1 MGYRDFEL
9 PDGTFVEVPSDMPFD
24 QADALAKQKYPDAY
38 KGQVQPAS
46 KGGYN
51 NIGSLISGV
60 GNVVQVPGQLAGLA
74 GLAAP
79 DNALVKAGQGIKD
92 YGQSLKSEERKEQEL
107 KIALAIQEAEKL
119 GLTAEVTET
128 LKQYASNPGV
138 TLGMLVEQIPMLAAT
153 MGSGLGA
160 QLGAKALVA
169 GIGKE
174 GLKRAG
180 VAGAAGAG
188 ATMQGADVGAETY
201 DRVYK
206 AAVAKGFTPE
216 AAHERA
222 LGEARKA
229 ALKAGAVSGATM
241 AFLPGAE
248 KALMGM
254 NPAKTALRGAGRT
267 GLGESVQEAA
277 EEGSGAYFANVGEQ
291 SVDPTVDTTR
301 GVGSRT
307 TTGAILGGL
316 MGGAT
321 GAYSG
326 QQEARKA
333 KAEARAVED
342 AQAEAAAS
350 QEEEKKKQV
359 EAAKDTPQY
368 LLELDSKFQE
378 RNKTLADLTARIKA
392 YGKPDSTSAEAL
404 EKKQLEEQKR
414 KLVKDTEPL
423 KEEFVARRPE
433 IERAKK
439 DPQDFMMES
448 LLKEPTVSAGSPTS
462 LKAIREKIAA
472 QQAEALNKPA
482 PEVEQTKKELASIMA
497 GLQNYANITGG
508 NITAADV
515 LEKLTPELVAAAQKH
530 KLTLPGMDPASSAL
544 LVKTAAKDF
553 EKAQKADL
561 TATMQQRQA
570 DLTAQAT
577 TATQET
583 DPLAM
588 LKESMAEQEEFQ
600 NTGEQNF
607 DYLDNVFEK
616 ALGESNETGPR
627 KVALPEGV
635 RPVHNAGSILD
646 RVDSL
651 YAERDMADKDLDLAS
666 RSGNKEAAMAAA
678 ARREKANTTLLGL
691 VDTTPVAGGIVQE
704 RKKQEG
710 AMADVAA
717 LLDELKNKNDP
728 DYARFNTEKVK
739 GNEGTLRVLPGESSK
754 EELKKEVA
762 EARQQYVQAV
772 IQEAAITR
780 AAFGKALT
788 EREALQAAAEI
799 QRVFNEWVTRAGA
812 LPKEMAEE
820 ERVKVPA
827 QMRGTEIVRGA
838 EMEKFDPRPL
848 AERRLGAYRAAT
860 EVFQDQINRIVAP
873 LVSVREEGQRV
884 EQPLRMQ
891 FATSEAAKTAEARGE
906 TAQTRGGELRRRRE
920 YVGNLIERA
929 LTTRDTLPS
938 ITRGLQAAK
947 DAIDAGQ
954 GGTDVVSDIEGQ
966 RFTAGLLDAAE
977 ELSTRVIEGRK
988 ERTQNDKL
996 LREIAANVGRQ
1007 FTYTSVKN
1015 EGNISR
1021 TAKSRAGQ
1029 PVSIL
1034 RGQMQ
1039 PPGEVVEGQQSLFD
1053 PAPLE
1058 QKQEA
1063 TRERIA
1069 KLEKQVADLKAGK
1082 FQALKEGVSA
1092 AKRISGLEKA
1102 IKILQ
1107 DDKKVGIDADVR
1119 AMRKE
1124 YARLQGDLGF
1134 FRATAANFEKA
1145 PEVNA
1150 GRKAVEQ
1157 ARAIKAAWDAIDART
1172 EKERVDLKDRLDAI
1186 DARLS
1191 DFAWVKEAKKAGPVE
1206 IDEMREAEM
1215 AALQAERA
1223 EKGAVVAPTK
1233 GPKTAEELARDKIKQ
1248 QVLAVRRAYQE
1259 AVLRALGNLKN
1270 QAMTP
1275 DMQAKQQEAE
1285 TAVQGAF
1292 TWLRELTAQKDAAKL
1307 ELDRQKREVAKKEA
1321 ELENEEGAEGLRL
1334 VLAGM
1339 VPGMNRLAKEQIDVL
1354 EQRIALEEQRLDAA
1368 SKTLEEIRDQ
1378 VRESWNGAN
1387 LNAEAA
1393 TDKTVAFEKLN
1404 LDYFANQLREQ
1415 GYVVDVE
1422 KGTVETARGTPA
1434 TQQAAELRRQKE
1446 ALAQAEATQTNFA
1459 AQADAMR
1466 PLQQGLGLPGTRVK
1480 SKRDQYGRVTRDI
1493 ERIPSITEQ
1502 DEAARA
1508 AREEAKVQAEEERAA
1523 TKAVNDAARAA
1534 IQTEIDALTKQA
1546 DDKRAEIQ
1554 AAPNKR
1560 AQKPLEKELQAILAQ
1575 LGARKLALDNVG
1587 KKRTFRQQPMTR
1599 EQTSAPLNMRT
1610 GTPES
1615 RDVTMKARA
1624 SNTKKLTA
1632 KEESALAKALAK
1644 QKVRDEAPTDFEPDD
1659 DISGFGTSPDVY
1671 FSRGATPTKT
1681 TIKNVVDELDKAL
1694 GETGLIR
1701 GKVEVL
1707 ERPSDITSEKIPDD
1721 ARGAVIKG
1729 KAYLFANNIE
1739 KGSSLAVLLHE
1750 VGAHLGFKN
1759 LFNAQQYGQLASLIR
1774 SWAAKKDGSVE
1785 ARIAK
1790 AAMLRVKEAGTSKNQ
1805 LDDEIIAYAI
1815 EEAVNA
1821 GILPDAAGPI
1831 QRWLRTI
1838 VNALKK
1844 ALNTFGITP
1853 DKLTAKDLVDM
1864 AFGAANLELRG
1875 TWHGTGKKFDAFDHS
1890 FMGTGE
1896 GAQAFGWGTYI
1907 AQKYGVAETY
1917 KKLADRKIAEAKK
1930 WNETFGDETSQFTI
1944 DGKSLE
1950 EFNIEHSGEIDPEH
1964 FDGSNAFDS
1973 ALLAARRFEKTS
1985 ATKEEAFIKGM
1996 EDHLAV
2002 IKRQK
2007 DYAQNRLTI
2016 LKARPQNAAIKKD
2029 IRQKQYSIDRIDV
2042 EIGVLEAALKKS
2054 DTIAFTDYEPSTM
2067 ARVMRTR
2074 PDTDF
2079 MGWDVAEEDQPQTV
2093 KQGMEEALASLS
2105 TKELKQFNTA
2115 KKTFN
2120 TEDGHGFYKSLT
2132 LALQDRAIKEIGPGK
2147 TTGEIIAAA
2156 QKHASL
2162 LLNEKGIA
2170 GTKFLDNQS
2179 RFKPITDKSTFNY
2192 VLYSDK
2198 DAEIV
2203 GHDFG
2208 NVSEAK
2214 EPLFSRAVHASSDIE
2229 EASNTFIG
2237 RDKGKLAAIREAA
2250 SGLSIRTR
2258 FVDNY
2263 AALKEALKR
2272 GDATYAIQVMYDLMN
2287 YAQRNH
2293 MVQQSVMEGPPVR
2306 VKSKHKGK
2314 DVRMVE
2320 AQEGGPTLRR
2330 VSELLAAVKGFGNHQ
2345 ATSDAFTMYALAKRA
2360 ETRGW
2365 DRVFADTAIP
2375 PNASQ
2380 VTADKIRAENAKKAK
2395 ARAQADALAADKNSP
2410 FLAAYK
2416 EYQAWNKGMLQFAQQ
2431 AGVIKEEDFRRLAS
2445 EGNYTPLFRKDKHGN
2460 LVLEIDQ
2467 GRDITVGRLADEPH
2481 LQKLLGG
2488 SGQVMDFFTASVRNA
2503 SVLVDAALHNIA
2515 SREAALAL
2523 EAMGAAHPISE
2534 NEKNENTI
2542 EFRKDGD
2549 LQRFAVDTSDTA
2561 AADIP
2566 TDLLTKGFA
2575 GVPASLPGWV
2585 RLMGVPAQLLR
2596 KTVTRNP
2603 LYMFRQLV
2611 RDPLSA
2617 WLATGADMNPLTD
2630 TLAQVGKSLTGKS
2643 DKTLDRRGITG
2654 GMLFS
2659 ENDMDIERIQ
2669 NEAKKAPAWS
2679 WGYWMAKLDHAAM
2692 GADAI
2697 TRRNVYQG
2705 ALREGASEIQ
2715 ATLAAYEAMPFSK
2728 RGSSP
2733 SVRSLNHMVPF
2744 LSAAIQGWDVL
2755 YRSLFTKDMP
2765 LADRVDVRNKLLAR
2779 GAMIGAMTMMY
2790 AMAMGDDDVYKNA
2803 NTAERLSNWFV
2814 KIPGT
2819 DITIKLPTPFEYGI
2833 LFKMIPEAMVRSAT
2847 QDKEFGDEMRAVG
2860 GALWQMVPNVVLP
2873 QGVIPLVEAQQ
2884 NTSFFTGR
2892 PIEGRALQDIDI
2904 GLRADRN
2911 TSELSKLVG
2920 FDFEAFGTQ
2929 WGISPKMLEHVL
2941 GQYTAGLYPAFAA
2954 LIDNILPAPTVDKPD
2969 RTLAELPLFK
2979 SALQQEDAGG
2989 QVNRLYDKIDKFTRY
3004 SETFKKLV
3012 ETNPVEAQEYMADN
3026 AENIAKGGMAAKMK
3040 AAIDKISNAENV
3052 VRNSTMTA
3060 AQKKT
3065 ALDNFKRVKTNLSSQ
3080 FASAL

>member
-1 MGYRDFEL
+1 MSYNYPL
-9 PDGTFVEVPSDMPFD
+9 PDGTVISVPDETPVSVAAQWARRDFPE
-24 QADALAKQKYPDAY
+24 LYKQEKPTSSS
-38 KGQVQPAS
+38 GW
-46 KGGYN
+46 N
-51 NIGSLISGV
+51 NVGSLISGV

-119 GLTAEVTET
+119 GLSAEVTET

-160 QLGAKALVA
+160 QLGAKALVK
-169 GIGKE
+169 GIGE
-174 GLKRAG
+174 VGLKRAG

-222 LGEARKA
+222 LEEARKA
-229 ALKAGAVSGATM
+229 ALKAGAVSAATM

-248 KALMGM
+248 KALMGI

-301 GVGSRT
+301 GVGSRA

-326 QQEARKA
+326 QQEARKL
-333 KAEARAVED
+333 KTEARAVED
-342 AQAEAAAS
+342 AESEAAAS
-350 QEEEKKKQV
+350 QEEEKKKQAD
-359 EAAKDTPQY
+359 AAKGTEQY
-368 LLELDSKFQE
+368 LLELDGKFQE

-423 KEEFVARRPE
+423 KEEFVARRSE

-448 LLKEPTVSAGSPTS
+448 LLAEPTVSAGSPTS
-462 LKAIREKIAA
+462 LRAIREKIAA
-472 QQAEALNKPA
+472 QQAEANKPPPT
-482 PEVEQTKKELASIMA
+482 PEVEQAKKELAGIMA

-544 LVKTAAKDF
+544 LIKTAAKDF

-570 DLTAQAT
+570 DLAAQAT

-588 LKESMAEQEEFQ
+588 LKESMADQADFQ

-607 DYLDNVFEK
+607 DYLDGVFEK

-635 RPVHNAGSILD
+635 RPIHNASSILD

-651 YAERDMADKDLDLAS
+651 YAERDMADKDLDTAS

-710 AMADVAA
+710 AMADVAFLIDDLA
-717 LLDELKNKNDP
+717 ANRTLGSRNQE
-728 DYARFNTEKVK
+728 ARGSASSTPE
-739 GNEGTLRVLPGESSK
+739 TLRNQISK
-754 EELKKEVA
+754 
-762 EARQQYVQAV
+762 ARQQYVQAV

-827 QMRGTEIVRGA
+827 QMRGTELVRGA

-873 LVSVREEGQRV
+873 LVSVREEGKRV

-891 FATSEAAKTAEARGE
+891 FAESEAAKTAEARGE

-920 YVGNLIERA
+920 YVADLVDKALRERGMLPPVKRA
-929 LTTRDTLPS
+929 LEKAAANIDTGTTD
-938 ITRGLQAAK
+938 IT
-947 DAIDAGQ
+947 
-954 GGTDVVSDIEGQ
+954 SDIEGQ

-977 ELSTRVIEGRK
+977 QLARRVLDGQK
-988 ERTQNDKL
+988 EKTQNSKL
-996 LREIAANVGRQ
+996 VAQI
-1007 FTYTSVKN
+1007 N
-1015 EGNISR
+1015 EATR
-1021 TAKSRAGQ
+1021 DTTPA
-1029 PVSIL
+1029 
-1034 RGQMQ
+1034 
-1039 PPGEVVEGQQSLFD
+1039 EGQQSLFD

-1069 KLEKQVADLKAGK
+1069 KLEKQISDLKAGK
-1082 FQALKEGVSA
+1082 FQSLKEGVSA

-1107 DDKKVGIDADVR
+1107 DDKKAGIDADVR

-1145 PEVNA
+1145 PEVRA

-1157 ARAIKAAWDAIDART
+1157 TRAIKAAWDAIDART
-1172 EKERVDLKDRLDAI
+1172 EKERVDLKNRLDAI

-1191 DFAWVKEAKKAGPVE
+1191 DFAWIKEAQKAGPVE
-1206 IDEMREAEM
+1206 LDETREAER

-1223 EKGAVVAPTK
+1223 EKGAVVTPTK
-1233 GPKTAEELARDKIKQ
+1233 GPKTAEEFARDKIKQ
-1248 QVLAVRRAYQE
+1248 QVQAVRRAYQE

-1275 DMQAKQQEAE
+1275 EMQARQAEAE

-1339 VPGMNRLAKEQIDVL
+1339 VPGMNRLAKDQITVL
-1354 EQRIALEEQRLDAA
+1354 EQRIALEEERLDAA

-1404 LDYFANQLREQ
+1404 LDYYANQLREQ

-1502 DEAARA
+1502 DEAIRA
-1508 AREEAKVQAEEERAA
+1508 AREEAKAQAEEERAA
-1523 TKAVNDAARAA
+1523 TKAVNDAARAT
-1534 IQTEIDALTKQA
+1534 IQTEIDGLTKQA

-1554 AAPNKR
+1554 ATPNKR
-1560 AQKPLEKELQAILAQ
+1560 AQKPLEKELQAILSQ
-1575 LGARKLALDNVG
+1575 LAARKLALDNVG
-1587 KKRTFRQQPMTR
+1587 KKRVFRQQPVMR

-1615 RDVTMKARA
+1615 RETTLKARA
-1624 SNTKKLTA
+1624 ANTKKLTA

-1644 QKVRDEAPTDFEPDD
+1644 QKARDEAPMDFEPDD

-1671 FSRGATPTKT
+1671 FSRGGEPTGT
-1681 TIKNVVDELDKAL
+1681 TIKNIVDELDKAL

-1701 GKVEVL
+1701 GRVEVFASPP
-1707 ERPSDITSEKIPDD
+1707 EGVPED
-1721 ARGAVIKG
+1721 ARGAVIDG
-1729 KAYLFANNIE
+1729 KAYLYASNIE
-1739 KGSSLAVLLHE
+1739 KGQALAVLLHE

-1759 LFNAQQYGQLASLIR
+1759 LFSPQQYAQLVSLVR
-1774 SWAAKKDGSVE
+1774 SWAAKRDGSVE

-1790 AAMLRVKEAGTSKNQ
+1790 AAMLRVKEVNTPKAQ
-1805 LDDEIIAYAI
+1805 IDDEVLAYAV
-1815 EEAVNA
+1815 EEAVKA
-1821 GILPDAAGPI
+1821 GITPDTAAGPF
-1831 QRWLRTI
+1831 QRWVRTV

-1844 ALNTFGITP
+1844 ALDVFGITP
-1853 DKLTAKDLVDM
+1853 DKLTAQQLVDM

-1896 GAQAFGWGTYI
+1896 GAQAFGWGTYV

-1930 WNETFGDETSQFTI
+1930 WNETFGDEASQFTI

-1964 FDGSNAFDS
+1964 FDESNAFDA
-1973 ALLAARRFEKTS
+1973 ALLAAKKFSKTS
-1985 ATKEEAFIKGM
+1985 ATKEEAFVKGM

-2007 DYAQNRLTI
+2007 DYAQNRLAV
-2016 LKARPQNAAIKKD
+2016 LKARPQNATVKKD
-2029 IRQKQYSIDRIDV
+2029 IRYKQSSIDRIDV
-2042 EIGVLEAALKKS
+2042 EIGVLEAALKKAN
-2054 DTIAFTDYEPSTM
+2054 TIEFVDYEPSTM
-2067 ARVMRTR
+2067 ARVLRTR

-2079 MGWDVAEEDQPQTV
+2079 MEWDVAEEDQSQTV
-2093 KQGMEEALASLS
+2093 KQGMADALTSLS
-2105 TKELKQFNTA
+2105 AKELKKFNTA

-2120 TEDGHGFYKSLT
+2120 TEDGHGFYKSLA
-2132 LALQDRAIKEIGPGK
+2132 LALEDRAIKEIGPGK

-2208 NVSEAK
+2208 NTKGATA
-2214 EPLFSRAVHASSDIE
+2214 PLFSKRTYTSPDIE

-2250 SGLSIRTR
+2250 TGLSIRTR

-2272 GDATYAIQVMYDLMN
+2272 GDATYAIQVTYDLMN

-2293 MVQQSVMEGPPVR
+2293 MVQQSVMTGPPVR
-2306 VKSKHKGK
+2306 IKSKHKGK

-2320 AQEGGPTLRR
+2320 AQEGPTLRR
-2330 VSELLAAVKGFGNHQ
+2330 VSELLAAVKDFGDHQ

-2360 ETRGW
+2360 QTRGW
-2365 DRVFADTAIP
+2365 DRVFADTSFPI
-2375 PNASQ
+2375 NASPETIQ
-2380 VTADKIRAENAKKAK
+2380 RIRAEN
-2395 ARAQADALAADKNSP
+2395 
-2410 FLAAYK
+2410 
-2416 EYQAWNKGMLQFAQQ
+2416 
-2431 AGVIKEEDFRRLAS
+2431 
-2445 EGNYTPLFRKDKHGN
+2445 
-2460 LVLEIDQ
+2460 
-2467 GRDITVGRLADEPH
+2467 
-2481 LQKLLGG
+2481 
-2488 SGQVMDFFTASVRNA
+2488 
-2503 SVLVDAALHNIA
+2503 
-2515 SREAALAL
+2515 
-2523 EAMGAAHPISE
+2523 
-2534 NEKNENTI
+2534 
-2542 EFRKDGD
+2542 
-2549 LQRFAVDTSDTA
+2549 
-2561 AADIP
+2561 
-2566 TDLLTKGFA
+2566 
-2575 GVPASLPGWV
+2575 VPRMP
-2585 RLMGVPAQLLR
+2585 
-2596 KTVTRNP
+2596 RNP
-2603 LYMFRQLV
+2603 
-2611 RDPLSA
+2611 
-2617 WLATGADMNPLTD
+2617 
-2630 TLAQVGKSLTGKS
+2630 K
-2643 DKTLDRRGITG
+2643 
-2654 GMLFS
+2654 
-2659 ENDMDIERIQ
+2659 
-2669 NEAKKAPAWS
+2669 
-2679 WGYWMAKLDHAAM
+2679 HAH
-2692 GADAI
+2692 
-2697 TRRNVYQG
+2697 R
-2705 ALREGASEIQ
+2705 
-2715 ATLAAYEAMPFSK
+2715 
-2728 RGSSP
+2728 
-2733 SVRSLNHMVPF
+2733 
-2744 LSAAIQGWDVL
+2744 
-2755 YRSLFTKDMP
+2755 
-2765 LADRVDVRNKLLAR
+2765 
-2779 GAMIGAMTMMY
+2779 
-2790 AMAMGDDDVYKNA
+2790 
-2803 NTAERLSNWFV
+2803 
-2814 KIPGT
+2814 
-2819 DITIKLPTPFEYGI
+2819 PTH
-2833 LFKMIPEAMVRSAT
+2833 
-2847 QDKEFGDEMRAVG
+2847 
-2860 GALWQMVPNVVLP
+2860 W
-2873 QGVIPLVEAQQ
+2873 
-2884 NTSFFTGR
+2884 
-2892 PIEGRALQDIDI
+2892 
-2904 GLRADRN
+2904 
-2911 TSELSKLVG
+2911 
-2920 FDFEAFGTQ
+2920 
-2929 WGISPKMLEHVL
+2929 
-2941 GQYTAGLYPAFAA
+2941 
-2954 LIDNILPAPTVDKPD
+2954 
-2969 RTLAELPLFK
+2969 
-2979 SALQQEDAGG
+2979 
-2989 QVNRLYDKIDKFTRY
+2989 
-3004 SETFKKLV
+3004 
-3012 ETNPVEAQEYMADN
+3012 
-3026 AENIAKGGMAAKMK
+3026 
-3040 AAIDKISNAENV
+3040 
-3052 VRNSTMTA
+3052 
-3060 AQKKT
+3060 
-3065 ALDNFKRVKTNLSSQ
+3065 
-3080 FASAL
+3080 

>member
-1 MGYRDFEL
+1 MSYNYPL
-9 PDGTFVEVPSDMPFD
+9 PDGTVISVPDETPVSVAAQWARRDFPE
-24 QADALAKQKYPDAY
+24 LYKQEKPTSSS
-38 KGQVQPAS
+38 GW
-46 KGGYN
+46 N
-51 NIGSLISGV
+51 NVGSLISGV

-119 GLTAEVTET
+119 GLSAEVTET

-160 QLGAKALVA
+160 QLGAKALVK
-169 GIGKE
+169 GIGE
-174 GLKRAG
+174 VGLKRAG

-222 LGEARKA
+222 LEEARKA

-248 KALMGM
+248 KALMGI
-254 NPAKTALRGAGRT
+254 NPAKTALRGAART

-291 SVDPTVDTTR
+291 AVDPTVDTTR
-301 GVGSRT
+301 GVGSRA

-321 GAYSG
+321 GAYGG
-326 QQEARKA
+326 QQEARKL
-333 KAEARAVED
+333 KTEARAIED

-392 YGKPDSTSAEAL
+392 YGKPEATSAEAL

-414 KLVKDTEPL
+414 KLVKDTEKL
-423 KEEFVARRPE
+423 KEEFVARRLE

-448 LLKEPTVSAGSPTS
+448 LLAEPTVSAGSPLS

-472 QQAEALNKPA
+472 QQAEASKPPPA
-482 PEVEQTKKELASIMA
+482 PEVEQAKKELANIMA

-627 KVALPEGV
+627 KVTLPEGV
-635 RPVHNAGSILD
+635 RPVSNASSILD

-666 RSGNKEAAMAAA
+666 RSGNKEAATEAA

-710 AMADVAA
+710 AMADVAFLIDDLA
-717 LLDELKNKNDP
+717 ANRTLGSRNPE
-728 DYARFNTEKVK
+728 ARGSASSTPE
-739 GNEGTLRVLPGESSK
+739 TLRNQISK
-754 EELKKEVA
+754 
-762 EARQQYVQAV
+762 ARQQYVQAV

-873 LVSVREEGQRV
+873 LVSVREEGKRV

-891 FATSEAAKTAEARGE
+891 FAQSEAAKTAEARGE

-1007 FTYTSVKN
+1007 FTYTTVKN

-1021 TAKSRAGQ
+1021 PRKGGQ
-1029 PVSIL
+1029 PVSTL
-1034 RGQMQ
+1034 RGQMP
-1039 PPGEVVEGQQSLFD
+1039 PPGEAVEGQQNLFD

-1082 FQALKEGVSA
+1082 FQSLKEGVSA
-1092 AKRISGLEKA
+1092 SKRISGLEKA

-1145 PEVNA
+1145 PEVKA

-1172 EKERVDLKDRLDAI
+1172 EKERVDLKNRLDAI

-1206 IDEMREAEM
+1206 LDETREAEM
-1215 AALQAERA
+1215 ATLQAERA
-1223 EKGAVVAPTK
+1223 EKSAVVVLTK

-1248 QVLAVRRAYQE
+1248 QVQAVRRAYQK

-1270 QAMTP
+1270 RAMTP
-1275 DMQAKQQEAE
+1275 EMQARQEEAE

-1292 TWLRELTAQKDAAKL
+1292 TWLRELTAQKDTAKF
-1307 ELDRQKREVAKKEA
+1307 ELDRQKREIAKKEA

-1339 VPGMNRLAKEQIDVL
+1339 VPGMNRLAKEQVDVL

-1404 LDYFANQLREQ
+1404 LDYYANQLREQ

-1459 AQADAMR
+1459 AQADALR

-1502 DEAARA
+1502 DEATRA
-1508 AREEAKVQAEEERAA
+1508 AREEAREQAAEERAA
-1523 TKAVNDAARAA
+1523 TKAEQDAERAT
-1534 IQTEIDALTKQA
+1534 IQAEIDALTKQA

-1560 AQKPLEKELQAILAQ
+1560 AQKPLEKELQAILAA

-1587 KKRTFRQQPMTR
+1587 KKRTFRQQPVMR
-1599 EQTSAPLNMRT
+1599 AQTSAPLNMRT

-1644 QKVRDEAPTDFEPDD
+1644 QKVRDEAPTDYEADD

-1671 FSRGATPTKT
+1671 FSGRAPGVAPTIKQLNEARKHPLNGMTFLQAGEWLVGQFDNALQKSLANKVLQVLGNVPGTIEVSMTHAAKHNGMYAPSEELIYLSPAVFNDQPALRELVLHELTHAATLAGIETNPEVARDIYKLLQHVKAWTKT
-1681 TIKNVVDELDKAL
+1681 KEGQQYLSDHPEALDSGEVYAVTDVHEFVADTFSNPAFQEMLKQIPPQRGMLESIKNAWSAF
-1694 GETGLIR
+1694 I
-1701 GKVEVL
+1701 
-1707 ERPSDITSEKIPDD
+1707 
-1721 ARGAVIKG
+1721 
-1729 KAYLFANNIE
+1729 N
-1739 KGSSLAVLLHE
+1739 
-1750 VGAHLGFKN
+1750 
-1759 LFNAQQYGQLASLIR
+1759 
-1774 SWAAKKDGSVE
+1774 
-1785 ARIAK
+1785 RIA
-1790 AAMLRVKEAGTSKNQ
+1790 
-1805 LDDEIIAYAI
+1805 
-1815 EEAVNA
+1815 
-1821 GILPDAAGPI
+1821 
-1831 QRWLRTI
+1831 
-1838 VNALKK
+1838 AL
-1844 ALNTFGITP
+1844 
-1853 DKLTAKDLVDM
+1853 
-1864 AFGAANLELRG
+1864 FGAKHPRELQ
-1875 TWHGTGKKFDAFDHS
+1875 TLTDAV
-1890 FMGTGE
+1890 
-1896 GAQAFGWGTYI
+1896 A
-1907 AQKYGVAETY
+1907 VAE
-1917 KKLADRKIAEAKK
+1917 
-1930 WNETFGDETSQFTI
+1930 Q
-1944 DGKSLE
+1944 
-1950 EFNIEHSGEIDPEH
+1950 
-1964 FDGSNAFDS
+1964 
-1973 ALLAARRFEKTS
+1973 ALLANWLEYETRDFKTD
-1985 ATKEEAFIKGM
+1985 ATFASP
-1996 EDHLAV
+1996 
-2002 IKRQK
+2002 KRA
-2007 DYAQNRLTI
+2007 YAS
-2016 LKARPQNAAIKKD
+2016 P
-2029 IRQKQYSIDRIDV
+2029 
-2042 EIGVLEAALKKS
+2042 
-2054 DTIAFTDYEPSTM
+2054 
-2067 ARVMRTR
+2067 
-2074 PDTDF
+2074 
-2079 MGWDVAEEDQPQTV
+2079 
-2093 KQGMEEALASLS
+2093 
-2105 TKELKQFNTA
+2105 
-2115 KKTFN
+2115 
-2120 TEDGHGFYKSLT
+2120 
-2132 LALQDRAIKEIGPGK
+2132 
-2147 TTGEIIAAA
+2147 
-2156 QKHASL
+2156 
-2162 LLNEKGIA
+2162 
-2170 GTKFLDNQS
+2170 
-2179 RFKPITDKSTFNY
+2179 
-2192 VLYSDK
+2192 
-2198 DAEIV
+2198 
-2203 GHDFG
+2203 
-2208 NVSEAK
+2208 
-2214 EPLFSRAVHASSDIE
+2214 DIE

-2360 ETRGW
+2360 QTRGW
-2365 DRVFADTAIP
+2365 DRVFADTP
-2375 PNASQ
+2375 FPVNASAETNQ
-2380 VTADKIRAENAKKAK
+2380 RIRAENAKKAK

-2416 EYQAWNKGMLQFAQQ
+2416 EYQDWNKGMLQFAQQ

-2515 SREAALAL
+2515 SREAVMALQ
-2523 EAMGAAHPISE
+2523 AMGAAHPVAPSE
-2534 NEKNENTI
+2534 KGENII
-2542 EFRKDGD
+2542 EFRKNGD
-2549 LQRFAVDTSDTA
+2549 LQRFAVDTTDTA

-2585 RLMGVPAQLLR
+2585 RMMGVPAQLLR

-2630 TLAQVGKSLTGKS
+2630 TLAEVGKSLTGKS

-2755 YRSLFTKDMP
+2755 YRSAFTKDMP
-2765 LADRVDVRNKLLAR
+2765 LADRVNIRNKLLAR
-2779 GAMIGAMTMMY
+2779 GAMIGGITMMY

-2819 DITIKLPTPFEYGI
+2819 DITIKLPTPFEYGV
-2833 LFKMIPEAMVRSAT
+2833 LFKMIPEAIVRSAT
-2847 QDKEFGDEMRAVG
+2847 QDKDFGDEMRMIG

-2911 TSELSKLVG
+2911 TSELSKLMG

-3060 AQKKT
+3060 AQKKE

>member
-38 KGQVQPAS
+38 KGQVQPTS
-46 KGGYN
+46 KGGWN
-51 NIGSLISGV
+51 NVGSLISGV

-79 DNALVKAGQGIKD
+79 DNALVQAGQGIKD

-107 KIALAIQEAEKL
+107 KISLALQEAEKL
-119 GLTAEVTET
+119 GLTAEVTEA

-138 TLGMLVEQIPMLAAT
+138 TLGMLIEQIPMLAAT

-160 QLGAKALVA
+160 QLGAKALVK
-169 GIGKE
+169 GIGE
-174 GLKRAG
+174 VGLKRAG

-206 AAVAKGFTPE
+206 VAVAKGFTPE

-222 LGEARKA
+222 LEEARKA

-301 GVGSRT
+301 GVGSRA

-326 QQEARKA
+326 QQEARKL
-333 KAEARAVED
+333 KTEARAIED
-342 AQAEAAAS
+342 AESEAAAS
-350 QEEEKKKQV
+350 QEEEKKKQA
-359 EAAKDTPQY
+359 EAAKDTPEY

-392 YGKPDSTSAEAL
+392 YGKPEATSAEAL

-414 KLVKDTEPL
+414 TLVKDTEKL
-423 KEEFVARRPE
+423 KEEFVARRSE

-448 LLKEPTVSAGSPTS
+448 LLAEPTVSAGSPTS

-544 LVKTAAKDF
+544 LIKTAAKDF

-616 ALGESNETGPR
+616 ALGEGNETGPR
-627 KVALPEGV
+627 KVTLPEGV
-635 RPVHNAGSILD
+635 RPVHNASSILD

-651 YAERDMADKDLDLAS
+651 YSERDMADKDLDTAS

-710 AMADVAA
+710 AMADVAFLIDDLA
-717 LLDELKNKNDP
+717 ANRTLGSGNKE
-728 DYARFNTEKVK
+728 ARGSASSTPE
-739 GNEGTLRVLPGESSK
+739 TLRNQISK
-754 EELKKEVA
+754 
-762 EARQQYVQAV
+762 ARQQYVQAV

-827 QMRGTEIVRGA
+827 QMRGTELVRGA

-891 FATSEAAKTAEARGE
+891 FATSEATKTAEARGE

-977 ELSTRVIEGRK
+977 ELATRVIEGRK

-1007 FTYTSVKN
+1007 FTYTTVKN

-1021 TAKSRAGQ
+1021 PRKGGQ
-1029 PVSIL
+1029 PISTL
-1034 RGQMQ
+1034 RGQMP
-1039 PPGEVVEGQQSLFD
+1039 PPGEAVEGQQNLFD

-1082 FQALKEGVSA
+1082 FQSLKEGVSA

-1107 DDKKVGIDADVR
+1107 DDKKAGIDADVR

-1145 PEVNA
+1145 PEVKA

-1157 ARAIKAAWDAIDART
+1157 ARAIKAAWDALDARS
-1172 EKERVDLKDRLDAI
+1172 EKERVDLKNRLDAI

-1206 IDEMREAEM
+1206 LDETRKAEM
-1215 AALQAERA
+1215 STLQAERA

-1275 DMQAKQQEAE
+1275 EMQARQEEAE

-1339 VPGMNRLAKEQIDVL
+1339 VPGMNRLAKEQITVL

-1502 DEAARA
+1502 DEATRA
-1508 AREEAKVQAEEERAA
+1508 AREEAREQAAEDRAA
-1523 TKAVNDAARAA
+1523 TKAVNDAARAT

-1587 KKRTFRQQPMTR
+1587 KKRVFRQQPVMR

-1615 RDVTMKARA
+1615 REVTMKARA
-1624 SNTKKLTA
+1624 ANTKKLTA

-1644 QKVRDEAPTDFEPDD
+1644 QKARDETPTDYEADD

-1671 FSRGATPTKT
+1671 FSGRAPGPAPTIKQLNEARKHPLNGMTFLQAGEWLAGKFDNALQKSLTNKVLQVLGNVPGTIEVSMTHAAEHNGMYAPSEELIYLSPAVFNDQQALRELVLHELTHAATLAGIETNPEVARDIYKLLQHVKAWTKT
-1681 TIKNVVDELDKAL
+1681 KEGQQYLLDHPEALDSGEVYAVTDVHEFVADTFSNPAFQEMLKQIPPQRGMLESIKNAWSAF
-1694 GETGLIR
+1694 I
-1701 GKVEVL
+1701 
-1707 ERPSDITSEKIPDD
+1707 
-1721 ARGAVIKG
+1721 
-1729 KAYLFANNIE
+1729 N
-1739 KGSSLAVLLHE
+1739 
-1750 VGAHLGFKN
+1750 
-1759 LFNAQQYGQLASLIR
+1759 
-1774 SWAAKKDGSVE
+1774 
-1785 ARIAK
+1785 RIA
-1790 AAMLRVKEAGTSKNQ
+1790 
-1805 LDDEIIAYAI
+1805 
-1815 EEAVNA
+1815 
-1821 GILPDAAGPI
+1821 
-1831 QRWLRTI
+1831 
-1838 VNALKK
+1838 AL
-1844 ALNTFGITP
+1844 
-1853 DKLTAKDLVDM
+1853 
-1864 AFGAANLELRG
+1864 FGAKHPRELQ
-1875 TWHGTGKKFDAFDHS
+1875 TLTDAV
-1890 FMGTGE
+1890 
-1896 GAQAFGWGTYI
+1896 A
-1907 AQKYGVAETY
+1907 VAE
-1917 KKLADRKIAEAKK
+1917 
-1930 WNETFGDETSQFTI
+1930 Q
-1944 DGKSLE
+1944 
-1950 EFNIEHSGEIDPEH
+1950 
-1964 FDGSNAFDS
+1964 
-1973 ALLAARRFEKTS
+1973 ALLANWLEYETKDFKTE
-1985 ATKEEAFIKGM
+1985 ATFASP
-1996 EDHLAV
+1996 
-2002 IKRQK
+2002 KRT
-2007 DYAQNRLTI
+2007 YTS
-2016 LKARPQNAAIKKD
+2016 P
-2029 IRQKQYSIDRIDV
+2029 
-2042 EIGVLEAALKKS
+2042 
-2054 DTIAFTDYEPSTM
+2054 
-2067 ARVMRTR
+2067 
-2074 PDTDF
+2074 
-2079 MGWDVAEEDQPQTV
+2079 
-2093 KQGMEEALASLS
+2093 
-2105 TKELKQFNTA
+2105 
-2115 KKTFN
+2115 
-2120 TEDGHGFYKSLT
+2120 
-2132 LALQDRAIKEIGPGK
+2132 
-2147 TTGEIIAAA
+2147 
-2156 QKHASL
+2156 
-2162 LLNEKGIA
+2162 
-2170 GTKFLDNQS
+2170 
-2179 RFKPITDKSTFNY
+2179 
-2192 VLYSDK
+2192 
-2198 DAEIV
+2198 
-2203 GHDFG
+2203 
-2208 NVSEAK
+2208 
-2214 EPLFSRAVHASSDIE
+2214 DIE
-2229 EASNTFIG
+2229 EAANTFIG
-2237 RDKGKLAAIREAA
+2237 RDKSKLAAIREAA

-2272 GDATYAIQVMYDLMN
+2272 GDATYAIQVTYDLMN

-2293 MVQQSVMEGPPVR
+2293 MVQQSVIEGPPVR
-2306 VKSKHKGK
+2306 IKSKHKGK

-2345 ATSDAFTMYALAKRA
+2345 ATSDTFTMYALAKRA
-2360 ETRGW
+2360 QTRDW

-2380 VTADKIRAENAKKAK
+2380 ATADKIRAENAKKSS
-2395 ARAQADALAADKNSP
+2395 ARNQADALVADKNSP

-2515 SREAALAL
+2515 SREAVMALQ
-2523 EAMGAAHPISE
+2523 AMGAAHPLAAT
-2534 NEKNENTI
+2534 EKNENTI

-2585 RLMGVPAQLLR
+2585 RMMGVPAQLLR

-2617 WLATGADMNPLTD
+2617 WLATGADFGVLSD
-2630 TLAQVGKSLTGKS
+2630 TLAETGKALTGKS

-2659 ENDMDIERIQ
+2659 ENEMDIERIQ

-2733 SVRSLNHMVPF
+2733 SVRTLNHMVPF

-2765 LADRVDVRNKLLAR
+2765 LADRVNIRRKLLAR

-2833 LFKMIPEAMVRSAT
+2833 LFKMIPEAIVRT
-2847 QDKEFGDEMRAVG
+2847 LFQDKDFGDEMRMIR
-2860 GALWQMVPNVVLP
+2860 GALLQMVPNVVLP

-2941 GQYTAGLYPAFAA
+2941 GRYTAGLYPAFAA
-2954 LIDNILPAPTVDKPD
+2954 LIDTMLPAPTVDKPD

-3060 AQKKT
+3060 AQKKE
-3065 ALDNFKRVKTNLSSQ
+3065 ALDNFKRVKSNLSSQ
-3080 FASAL
+3080 FASVL